1 MYNDFEERIK
11 VDKTYENP
19 EEKKK
24 VFMKRFEEEPEL
36 LEVLS
41 TERLELVLKYY
52 QNENE
57 KKRRI
62 LKKLCD

>member
-24 VFMKRFEEEPEL
+24 AFMKRFEEEPEL